1 MSAPQAHA
9 PEEADHYSGWADGA
23 LVGVDG
29 PVDRLTDRVHGAL
42 RAVILDP
49 EFPCVGARA
58 ALNRGTYRFSLYEE
72 LDSEAATRGL
82 ARDIHRF
89 IREEP
94 HLGGEFTTFIAS
106 FQGPKVIEPEQ
117 FETLLWA
124 QLRRLHEVDDEP
136 WDPTVSRE
144 PDDGRFSFS
153 FAGKAF
159 FIVGLS
165 PTGAR
170 WGRRFPWP
178 TLAFNPHEQFE
189 RLRADGRFEQLRDTV
204 RARDVQLEGNLNP
217 NLADYGAHTEARQ
230 YSGREVAHDWRCPVR
245 FD

>member
-1 MSAPQAHA
+1 MSTREVHA
-9 PEEADHYSGWADGA
+9 PDESDRYSGWTDGS

-29 PVDRLTDRVHGAL
+29 PADKLAEQVHGAL
-42 RAVILDP
+42 RGVVLDP

-58 ALNRGTYRFSLYEE
+58 ALNRGTYRFSLYDE
-72 LDSEAATRGL
+72 LASEQATHGL
-82 ARDIHRF
+82 ARDLHRF
-89 IREEP
+89 VLEVP
-94 HLGGEFTTFIAS
+94 HLGGEFTTFVAS
-106 FQGPKVIEPEQ
+106 FLRPKAIEPDQ
-117 FETLLWA
+117 FETLLWS
-124 QLRRLHEVDDEP
+124 QLERLHQVDDEP
-136 WDPTVSRE
+136 WDPSVSRE
-144 PDDGRFSFS
+144 PEDGRFSFS
-153 FAGKAF
+153 FGGTAF

-189 RLRADGRFEQLRDTV
+189 RLRAGGRFEQLRDTV
-204 RARDVQLEGNLNP
+204 RARDIQLQGDLNP

-230 YSGREVAHDWRCPVR
+230 YSGREVADDWRCPVR